1 MTNFTTQIIG
11 IIAGCVTSISMIPQL
26 IKLIKKK
33 EAKDFSYF
41 MIILLLFGVGLWTVY
56 GILKEDL
63 PIIATNCFSFIL
75 NLIFLILVIK
85 YKRINK
91 RLET

>member
-11 IIAGCVTSISMIPQL
+11 IIAGCVTSFSMIPQL

-33 EAKDFSYF
+33 EAKDISYF
-41 MIILLLFGVGLWTVY
+41 MIILLLFGVALWTVY
-56 GILKEDL
+56 GILKEDV

-75 NLIFLILVIK
+75 NLIFLLLVIK
-85 YKRINK
+85 YKRNNTRMK
-91 RLET
+91 T